1 MMLLFRPRLAAVGM
15 AFGLVKDLGLLN
27 LRLREVSSGEFDEHR
42 AACNGSCNCGNVGGR
57 DSRTVS
63 AIDSGDKLRLRRWDD
78 RALVG
83 G

>member
-1 MMLLFRPRLAAVGM
+1 MLLFRRRLAAVGM

-42 AACNGSCNCGNVGGR
+42 AACNGSCNCGNVGG
-57 DSRTVS
+57 
-63 AIDSGDKLRLRRWDD
+63 AIPEPLVHSGDKLRLRRWDD